1 MASDAD
7 SSIEG
12 ARSAHEVSG
21 AAFLRASTA
30 ARQQRGIEYRVHE
43 FGTLESGHHFTYWPG
58 FTLNPAIWDLESLRR
73 LYATHAA
80 SVAFT
85 AAGRPANNASAA
97 PPRIERWPSPSFA
110 FDVHDKRFE
119 QSMSL
124 RLLDAGARV
133 AYLPQMTFRH
143 IGVNE
148 SAYVLSGDL
157 RPWDR
162 SADDK

>member
-1 MASDAD
+1 MAHQLFLEKEKRSFVSE
-7 SSIEG
+7 SSC
-12 ARSAHEVSG
+12 
-21 AAFLRASTA
+21 FLC
-30 ARQQRGIEYRVHE
+30 
-43 FGTLESGHHFTYWPG
+43 FGGDFV
-58 FTLNPAIWDLESLRR
+58 R
-73 LYATHAA
+73 LIQG
-80 SVAFT
+80 S
-85 AAGRPANNASAA
+85 
-97 PPRIERWPSPSFA
+97 
-110 FDVHDKRFE
+110 FE